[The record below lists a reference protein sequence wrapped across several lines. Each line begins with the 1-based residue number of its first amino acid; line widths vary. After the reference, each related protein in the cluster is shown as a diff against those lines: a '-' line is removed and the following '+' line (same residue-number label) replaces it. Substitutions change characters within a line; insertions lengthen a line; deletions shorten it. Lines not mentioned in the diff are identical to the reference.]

1 MLVNTLLNIHGRLPV
16 SLGTSLTSVVLCPL
30 NSTVVVISDYQLHV
44 LKSES
49 LLVLFGFL
57 LCVLQNSVPCS
68 VKCSR
73 AVSWVNCRAHL
84 IFFPISQESLFH
96 GLMSSELK
104 PIVSTYILTWFLFV
118 PCRRVNMVLVILSQ
132 NMVLFYSEFLI
143 ISDFSASSTAPG
155 TDQVLATGGAGGW
168 MDGVWHIGQ
177 WMIAWLKGNMIQL
190 SYQDQHR
197 GTKLR
202 TKG

>member
-1 MLVNTLLNIHGRLPV
+1 MLVDTLLNIHGRLPV
-16 SLGTSLTSVVLCPL
+16 SLGTSLTSVVLCTL

-57 LCVLQNSVPCS
+57 LCVLQNSVLCS

-96 GLMSSELK
+96 CLMSSELK
-104 PIVSTYILTWFLFV
+104 PIVSTYILTWFLV
-118 PCRRVNMVLVILSQ
+118 VLCGRVNMVLVSLSQ
-132 NMVLFYSEFLI
+132 NMVCFILNFSLFLTSPHQAQHLEQSRYWPL
-143 ISDFSASSTAPG
+143 AG
-155 TDQVLATGGAGGW
+155 QVGGW
-168 MDGVWHIGQ
+168 MVYDISVSE
-177 WMIAWLKGNMIQL
+177 WLH
-190 SYQDQHR
+190 D
-197 GTKLR
+197 
-202 TKG
+202 